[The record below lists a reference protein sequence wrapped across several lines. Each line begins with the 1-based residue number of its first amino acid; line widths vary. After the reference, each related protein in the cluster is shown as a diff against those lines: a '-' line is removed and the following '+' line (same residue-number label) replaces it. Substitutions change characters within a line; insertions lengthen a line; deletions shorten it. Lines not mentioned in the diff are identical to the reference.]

1 MTFILCYQFKVTD
14 HLFKSLMLKQ
24 VNSIIILRIKNQECM
39 STLEKA
45 ISLAAN
51 RHAGQVDKAQ
61 QPYILHPLRIMLNMK
76 TPTAQIVA
84 VLHDILEDTNT
95 TVMELIGLG
104 FSTDVI
110 EAVQAL
116 TKKSGE
122 TRIEAAYRAVRNPI
136 ARAVK
141 RADVADNMDI
151 SRISSPTPA
160 DFRRLEEYQQVYQ
173 ILISAEYDTDQ
184 NSMH

>member
-1 MTFILCYQFKVTD
+1 
-14 HLFKSLMLKQ
+14 
-24 VNSIIILRIKNQECM
+24 M

-45 ISLAAN
+45 IALAAN

-61 QPYILHPLRIMLNMK
+61 QPYILHPQRLMLKVK
-76 TPTAQIVA
+76 TPNEQIAA

-95 TVMELIGLG
+95 TVIELISLG
-104 FSTDVI
+104 FSPVVV

-122 TRIEAAYRAVRNPI
+122 TRIKAAYRAVKNPI

-141 RADVADNMDI
+141 LADVADNMDI
-151 SRISSPTPA
+151 SRIATPTPA
-160 DFRRLEEYQQVYQ
+160 DFRRLEEYQRVRQ
-173 ILISAEYDTDQ
+173 ILISNEYVADQ
-184 NSMH
+184 QSVH